1 MLGRPAKTSLSRV
14 EKAPGDWTNHD
25 QTYMVGLC
33 TGLLSAAAI
42 SSTPTVSTLIPLAIQ
57 TVLVAFRTGLYINA
71 FSSKLYSPS
80 TKSESWTM
88 VFPGAGEEDV
98 KNAISKFHLSNV
110 SLFGLITIP
119 CARNWII

>member
-1 MLGRPAKTSLSRV
+1 MLVRIANTCSSRV
-14 EKAPGDWTNHD
+14 EKEPGDWTSHD

-42 SSTPTVSTLIPLAIQ
+42 SSTPTASTLIPLAIQ

-71 FSSKLYSPS
+71 LSDRLYPPS

-88 VFPGAGEEDV
+88 IFPGVGEEDA

-110 SLFGLITIP
+110 SLFCLVPVPFAWSSLI
-119 CARNWII
+119 